1 MSHVLHFIPFFLVF
15 LLQSCL
21 CNRDG
26 TQDRSREGEGQVSA
40 ASVGAEPNLPAQS
53 TVHLAIWSD
62 FVDGDLLKEF
72 EKTTGIRVE
81 IANYATNEEILAKL
95 QAGATG
101 YDVIVPSE
109 YMVEIMAKLGLIAPL
124 DPSQIPSMAG
134 IEPRFLTT
142 PKDSKTILSLP
153 YLTAYSGIAVN
164 RNQFKDPVTS
174 WRDLFQNDQLKGR
187 IGYTDDARETLGA
200 ALKLLGKSIN
210 SQSPQDIDAAKQI
223 LIDMKTNHGGV
234 VGDDF
239 SLLQRGDLKVAQF
252 YSSDAMIASQG
263 QNQEIEFVIPK
274 EGGSVSTEQLV
285 IVATSPHKKEA
296 HALIDFLLR
305 PESSARLVAKIFASP
320 VVKGVREKLPESL
333 RNHPVIFPDPS
344 KMAAYET
351 IRDVGDA
358 TQLYEKAWVEFKSM

>member
-1 MSHVLHFIPFFLVF
+1 
-15 LLQSCL
+15 
-21 CNRDG
+21 
-26 TQDRSREGEGQVSA
+26 
-40 ASVGAEPNLPAQS
+40 
-53 TVHLAIWSD
+53 VHLAVWSD

-109 YMVEIMAKLGLIAPL
+109 YMVEIMAKLGLITPL
-124 DPSQIPSMAG
+124 DPSQIPSIAG
-134 IEPRFLTT
+134 IDPRYLEA
-142 PKDSKTILSLP
+142 PRDSKAILSLP
-153 YLTAYSGIAVN
+153 YLTAFSGIAVN
-164 RNQFKDPVTS
+164 RNQLKEPVTS

-200 ALKLLGKSIN
+200 ALKLLGKSLN
-210 SQSPQDIDAAKQI
+210 SKSPQDIEAAKQV
-223 LIDMKTNHGGV
+223 LIDMKTKRGGV

-239 SLLQRGDLKVAQF
+239 SLLQRGDLKVTQF
-252 YSSDAMIASQG
+252 YSSDAMIASLG
-263 QNQEIEFVIPK
+263 QSQEIEFVIPK
-274 EGGSVSTEQLV
+274 EGGSVSTEQLA
-285 IVATSPHKKEA
+285 IVASSSHKKEA

-305 PESSARLVAKIFASP
+305 PDSSARLVAKIFASP

-344 KMAAYET
+344 KMASYET
-351 IRDVGDA
+351 IKDVGEA